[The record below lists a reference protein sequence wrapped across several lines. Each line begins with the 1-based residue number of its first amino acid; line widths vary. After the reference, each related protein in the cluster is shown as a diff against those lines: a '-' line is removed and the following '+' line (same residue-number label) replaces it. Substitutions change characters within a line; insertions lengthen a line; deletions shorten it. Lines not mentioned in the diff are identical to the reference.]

1 MNDDH
6 CIYHDTDTVLMMS
19 MTVECY
25 VCVDGM
31 IKTYVFF
38 RLT

>member
-1 MNDDH
+1 MIIIN
-6 CIYHDTDTVLMMS
+6 IMILIQSIMMS